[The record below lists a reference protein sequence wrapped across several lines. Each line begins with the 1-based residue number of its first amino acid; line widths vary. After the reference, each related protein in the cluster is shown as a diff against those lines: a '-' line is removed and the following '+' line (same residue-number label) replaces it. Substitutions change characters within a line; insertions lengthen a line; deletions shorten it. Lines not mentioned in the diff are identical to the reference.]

1 MKTKFRAVIT
11 GLLILFVGNAS
22 ATLIDFEDLPGDQSA
37 VADGYNGFTWN
48 TGVGSLYSLNGTDY
62 STPSGY
68 NVLAD
73 ALAGD
78 IVLFNAYAY
87 SPVEVALVGTG
98 TFELNSLWITSAW
111 DTSLSMTF
119 TGLLDGVE
127 VFSQSYVAS
136 NTLAQQV
143 TFNWS
148 GIDMLRI
155 NDSGEHFVMDNMV
168 INANVAEVSEPAS
181 IAILA
186 LGLFGLASRRFKK

>member
-1 MKTKFRAVIT
+1 M
-11 GLLILFVGNAS
+11 LFVGNAS
-22 ATLIDFEDLPGDQSA
+22 ATLIDFEDLAGDQSS
-37 VADGYNGFTWN
+37 VYDGYEGFTWN
-48 TGVGSLYSLNGTDY
+48 TGVGLLYSLNGTTY

-73 ALAGD
+73 ALDGD

-87 SPVEVALVGTG
+87 SPVEVALVGAG
-98 TFELNSLWITSAW
+98 TFELNSLWVTSAW
-111 DTSLSMTF
+111 DATLNMTF

-127 VFSQSYVAS
+127 VYSQSFVAT

-168 INANVAEVSEPAS
+168 INAGVEEVPEPAS

-186 LGLFGLASRRFKK
+186 LGLCGLASRRFKK